1 MNEYELLYVVSPRLT
16 AEEVD
21 AAVERIQGQVESS
34 GGEILMTDNW
44 GRRRLAYPIKH
55 HFEGTYVLK
64 HVRLAADRI
73 AEFERALQID
83 EDVLRHLLT
92 SGIIPDYQGPPEQD
106 LVEVRRPAPL
116 APRRDAPPPE
126 GEAQP
131 DAAATEGTPAE
142 GAPAEAVPAPA
153 TAEGAADAPAPQAAE
168 NDAPA
173 PQAAEND
180 APAPE
185 AAADDAP
192 APQATEEQATEEPAT
207 ASAE

>member
-131 DAAATEGTPAE
+131 DAAATEGDARRRRPCRGRA
-142 GAPAEAVPAPA
+142 GA
-153 TAEGAADAPAPQAAE
+153 GDRGGGCRRSRAAGCGKRRSRAAGCGKRRSR
-168 NDAPA
+168 AGGCGRRLS
-173 PQAAEND
+173 
-180 APAPE
+180 
-185 AAADDAP
+185 

>member
-21 AAVERIQGQVESS
+21 AAVARIQGLVESS
-34 GGEILMTDNW
+34 GGEVLMTDNW

-64 HVRLAADRI
+64 HLRLPSDRI
-73 AEFERALQID
+73 AEFERALQIN

-92 SGIIPDYQGPPEQD
+92 RGIIPDYQGPPEQE
-106 LVEVRRPAPL
+106 LVEVRRPASL

-126 GEAQP
+126 EAPGEAQA
-131 DAAATEGTPAE
+131 DAAPAEEAPAE

-168 NDAPA
+168 EDAPA
-173 PQAAEND
+173 PQAME
-180 APAPE
+180 E
-185 AAADDAP
+185 
-192 APQATEEQATEEPAT
+192 QATEETPAPQATEEPAT